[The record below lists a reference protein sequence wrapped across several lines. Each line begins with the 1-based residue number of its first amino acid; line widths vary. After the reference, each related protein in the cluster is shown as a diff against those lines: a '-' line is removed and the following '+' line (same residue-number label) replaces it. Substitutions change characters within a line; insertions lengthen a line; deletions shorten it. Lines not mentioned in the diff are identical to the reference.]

1 MEKLILMLKSEA
13 QNQRIIR
20 ELRIKIKKRE
30 EILDFL
36 DQELK

>member
-20 ELRIKIKKRE
+20 ELRIKIKKRG